1 MKWLAVNYV
10 SLLII
15 IVALVKKG
23 IINLIFMLAIT
34 IVIFKFLPVPCSMVM
49 VEREINAWL
58 SLNFSYV
65 SRSTWVEINAISPN
79 MLIAAIAAE
88 DQNFPNHWGFDFQSI
103 ESALNQNPAN
113 KKPVRGASTITQQ
126 VVKNLWLW
134 DGRSWLRK
142 GIEAIMTPIIEVM
155 WSKKRILTIL
165 NIAEF
170 GEGIFGVEEAAKHY
184 FKKQAN
190 QLNEAEAALLAAV
203 LPNPL
208 VYQVKRPSNGLL
220 IKQAWILRQ
229 MQQLGGKNFL
239 KKYDFIAD

>member
-1 MKWLAVNYV
+1 MLTYLPFLWNWLKKV
-10 SLLII
+10 LLI
-15 IVALVKKG
+15 LFSG
-23 IINLIFMLAIT
+23 WLIT
-34 IVIFKFLPVPCSMVM
+34 ILIFKFLPVPFSMVM
-49 VEREINAWL
+49 IEREINAWL
-58 SLNFSYV
+58 SLNFSYA
-65 SRSTWVEINAISPN
+65 SRSTWVETNAISPN

-88 DQNFPNHWGFDFQSI
+88 DQNFPNHWGFDFQAI
-103 ESALNQNPAN
+103 ESAINQNSPN
-113 KKPVRGASTITQQ
+113 KKPIRGASTITQQ

-155 WSKKRILTIL
+155 WSKKRILTIYL

-170 GEGIFGVEEAAKHY
+170 GEGIFGVEEAAKYY
-184 FKKQAN
+184 FKKPAN

-208 VYQVKRPSNGLL
+208 VYQVKRPSNDLL

>member
-1 MKWLAVNYV
+1 MSAYLLLLWHWLKRA
-10 SLLII
+10 LLI
-15 IVALVKKG
+15 LFSCW
-23 IINLIFMLAIT
+23 LIT

-88 DQNFPNHWGFDFQSI
+88 DQNFPNHWGFNFQAI
-103 ESALNQNPAN
+103 ESAINQNPAN

-170 GEGIFGVEEAAKHY
+170 GEGIFGVEEAAKYY

-208 VYQVKRPSNGLL
+208 VYQVKRPSNDLL